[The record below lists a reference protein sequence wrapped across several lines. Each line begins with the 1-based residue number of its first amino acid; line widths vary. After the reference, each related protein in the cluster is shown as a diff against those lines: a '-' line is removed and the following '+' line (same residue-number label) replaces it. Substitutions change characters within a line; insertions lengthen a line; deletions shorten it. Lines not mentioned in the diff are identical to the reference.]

1 MTLTHHILSRQ
12 MLIEAESHRLLM
24 QNTHSVAAEQC
35 GGTEA
40 KISAEE
46 RSLRRSQ
53 CRLFST
59 SCSRTLHMCA
69 IFGSSTGLQKHH
81 VVIGRLQ
88 KANPAS
94 ALLLFFFFFFTHT
107 CKLWSF
113 CYYRAITFSHS
124 ISHSS
129 RHCKRLVLCASS
141 DLVSCLGRG
150 RLFCL

>member
-46 RSLRRSQ
+46 RSLHRSQ

-59 SCSRTLHMCA
+59 SCSRTLHCA
-69 IFGSSTGLQKHH
+69 RYFAAPTGLQKHH

-88 KANPAS
+88 KANPTS
-94 ALLLFFFFFFTHT
+94 ALLLFFFYTHANRG
-107 CKLWSF
+107 LS
-113 CYYRAITFSHS
+113 AIITFSHS
-124 ISHSS
+124 ISPS